1 VGHNVKRPAEP
12 MAMRRVLLRQDI
24 EGRGNDVRW
33 QQAKALSLD
42 STEVDARRGVA
53 PGTACEP
60 LRVDGTMRA

>member
-1 VGHNVKRPAEP
+1 
-12 MAMRRVLLRQDI
+12 MRRVLLRQDI